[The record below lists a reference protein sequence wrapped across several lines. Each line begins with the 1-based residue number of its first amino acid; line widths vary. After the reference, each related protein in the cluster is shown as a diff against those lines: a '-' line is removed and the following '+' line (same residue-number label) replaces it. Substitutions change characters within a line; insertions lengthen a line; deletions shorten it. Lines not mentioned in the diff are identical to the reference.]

1 MVKDDPADVVFACV
15 LAVLPLLLVPPPPLV
30 LVLVLHAVST
40 AAADSSAAHLVI
52 VSDLFRLY
60 FMGLLLERLV
70 AMRSANR
77 GYVR

>member
-15 LAVLPLLLVPPPPLV
+15 LAVLPLLLVPPPP

>member
-15 LAVLPLLLVPPPPLV
+15 LAVLPLLLVPPPLP

-70 AMRSANR
+70 AMRFANR
-77 GYVR
+77 CYVR